1 MPAPDDT
8 FKTGDGA
15 PSHEYSVHLMAQI
28 VSNSAQ
34 QAEGR
39 VVGDAGF
46 KSGNWP
52 FPHEAGE
59 NLPLVR
65 NRPGLTVSSLSAEHT
80 VFDVDNDALGEPLEL
95 GERVGF
101 PCLSLFLPSI
111 VERGPGSGDDGAVLL
126 GRHDAAAPPCVRSA
140 RGLRRGDLVARGLDR
155 PAAVRAGKQG
165 VQV

>member
-1 MPAPDDT
+1 MHVWICELARIRCRWLTKMPAPDDT

-101 PCLSLFLPSI
+101 PGLSPF
-111 VERGPGSGDDGAVLL
+111 
-126 GRHDAAAPPCVRSA
+126 RHLS
-140 RGLRRGDLVARGLDR
+140 RGLRCRRLKPIFQR
-155 PAAVRAGKQG
+155 
-165 VQV
+165 

>member
-1 MPAPDDT
+1 MSAPDDT

-101 PCLSLFLPSI
+101 PSLSPFLLSAAAFAAAVSSPSFREKREREVI
-111 VERGPGSGDDGAVLL
+111 VERCSI
-126 GRHDAAAPPCVRSA
+126 R
-140 RGLRRGDLVARGLDR
+140 
-155 PAAVRAGKQG
+155 
-165 VQV
+165 

>member
-1 MPAPDDT
+1 
-8 FKTGDGA
+8 
-15 PSHEYSVHLMAQI
+15 MAQI

-101 PCLSLFLPSI
+101 QSLPVPPLS
-111 VERGPGSGDDGAVLL
+111 
-126 GRHDAAAPPCVRSA
+126 
-140 RGLRRGDLVARGLDR
+140 RGLRCSQAHLSERNAS
-155 PAAVRAGKQG
+155 AK
-165 VQV
+165 